1 MLLLKILHVACVV
14 HYVVTDHINRMSLNS
29 WVDYIQA
36 RLQLLD
42 GKLYVKY
49 FVSHTLRIACIYIY
63 IYMDNSFKGHLKL
76 LLLAVHR
83 KKKFLNSEYS
93 DLHGEK
99 IK

>member
-1 MLLLKILHVACVV
+1 MSSTLYLILFVLLV
-14 HYVVTDHINRMSLNS
+14 
-29 WVDYIQA
+29 
-36 RLQLLD
+36 
-42 GKLYVKY
+42 
-49 FVSHTLRIACIYIY
+49 FIY